1 MTNSNS
7 SSGRKFGDK
16 GSGNMLV
23 AAFYQPVKLLSWLT
37 GQSLPS
43 RSKSRGEI
51 IVLSTLALACAA
63 LSVEAWYEVMP
74 RNLVPTG
81 NASASANHKFV
92 PKPYIEDGADIGLA
106 NPVDA
111 GLMLVDAGLKVLDAT
126 LPFNIKLRVPYNQNS
141 IWLDPNFYV
150 ALLLSLM
157 LQTFQAKALRAVS
170 VEIRKRRVEK
180 AKQFKPIDLSP
191 DELAITKIR
200 TIEYNNVHVAGYVGT
215 MTAIL
220 FSFGLE
226 IGIGLSSLSAAT
238 TVNGVAQLI
247 YVIAQAFGFEFFVN
261 ILLGM
266 DEDEAL

>member
-1 MTNSNS
+1 
-7 SSGRKFGDK
+7 
-16 GSGNMLV
+16 
-23 AAFYQPVKLLSWLT
+23 
-37 GQSLPS
+37 
-43 RSKSRGEI
+43 
-51 IVLSTLALACAA
+51 
-63 LSVEAWYEVMP
+63 MP
-74 RNLVPTG
+74 RVPNT
-81 NASASANHKFV
+81 AVVSNHKFI
-92 PKPYIEDGADIGLA
+92 PKPYLDDGADIGIA

-111 GLMLVDAGLKVLDAT
+111 GLMLVDTGLKVLDAT
-126 LPFNIKLRVPYNQNS
+126 LPFNIKLRVPYNPNS

-150 ALLLSLM
+150 ALALSLM
-157 LQTFQAKALRAVS
+157 LQVFQAKALRAVS

-200 TIEYNNVHVAGYVGT
+200 TIEYNNVHVAGYVGS
-215 MTAIL
+215 MVAIL
-220 FSFGLE
+220 ASFGLE